1 MSKPKKAGDPVTA
14 VPAAAEPTGSGLGS
28 LARRL
33 AARAL
38 SDPRV
43 QEAASGLKVSAE
55 TLRTGARTRADE
67 RLEALIEARQAGQGG
82 PVDPELNTALA
93 QRRRE
98 REERSAR
105 LLAREKVLAV
115 ATTTEERRVLLR
127 ALDAA
132 AWAGGERGAPRYTE
146 LLDMLAQG
154 QTASEMAVHRAIW
167 SLAERHVISVSPNGI
182 IEVTPLGGPPAHPLP
197 PTTGPHEESRVP
209 LHKQKPDY

>member
-1 MSKPKKAGDPVTA
+1 MSKPKKVSDPVTA
-14 VPAAAEPTGSGLGS
+14 VPAAEPTGSGLGS

-43 QEAASGLKVSAE
+43 QEVASGLKVSAE
-55 TLRTGARTRADE
+55 TLRSGAQARADE
-67 RLEALIEARQAGQGG
+67 RLEMLIEARQARPGG
-82 PVDPELNTALA
+82 PVNPELNTALA

-132 AWAGGERGAPRYTE
+132 AWAGGERRAPRYTE
-146 LLDMLAQG
+146 LLDTLAQG
-154 QTASEMAVHRAIW
+154 KAASEMAVHRAIW

-182 IEVTPLGGPPAHPLP
+182 IEVTPLGEPPAQLLL
-197 PTTGPHEESRVP
+197 PTTGPHAESGVQVRG
-209 LHKQKPDY
+209 QTPD